1 LEGDFFEKA
10 TLFTIVAVDYT
21 IKLIIPL
28 QDKKHFGGLENILAN
43 TVDSGT

>member
-1 LEGDFFEKA
+1 LEGDSFENA
-10 TLFTIVAVDYT
+10 TLFTCVVVDCT

-43 TVDSGT
+43 TIDSGT